1 MTLNFVLG
9 KNQLDHQKKM
19 MELFKDD
26 YQKNPN
32 GEYFFLVPNHI
43 KFESEI
49 NTLKALGQDN
59 GESDELIATSNV
71 QSFSFSR
78 LAWYFLRS
86 QSIYNTDS
94 LTETKSAMLL
104 RNIILQHKSELKI
117 FSGMVGKPGF
127 IDQLSTQFTELL
139 NGQVEP
145 DDLESVL
152 NQDDPEVFTDKIQ
165 ELDIIYRDYFEQIQG
180 LATNTFQLDAL
191 SKFFDEDLHTQN
203 YYFYISGFSSFTA
216 AELNL
221 VKSMIL
227 NCKNV
232 TISFALETPVLKMD
246 DVSDFYYRP
255 ANTYHQ
261 LYQIAKEG
269 QIAFHNFFAD
279 KLRISD
285 DLAKLENYWIQSS
298 EYNEKIQKTS
308 LSDKNSIQV
317 WKCTDKQ
324 TEVSSISTYIRQM
337 VANQGYRYKDFL
349 ILSRDLGQY
358 SSFIESFME
367 NNEVPYFIDLQN
379 KMTDHPFKK
388 MIDLLFAWINR
399 GMQSS
404 DVIALLRTELL
415 IPNIF
420 DKEGISVFREAVDL
434 AENYAL
440 ANGITRRGWLG
451 KDFAPEAK
459 LDSEVDAEKIRDY
472 RLMNVVKNY
481 AAFLYTELNSF
492 FESEHTTIEASTFI
506 YNFLDEHGVF
516 KQLIEWQKQ
525 ATEQNN
531 LAQANQP
538 QQVVNKF
545 NEILDEYVEV
555 FRDTKFS
562 SEDFI
567 EILDA
572 GFETAT
578 YSQVPS
584 TLDAVSISEIG
595 MIQPDDRR
603 IAIIIGSTVNNMP
616 GTSVSNDI
624 ISDDERQA
632 ISESL
637 VDGKYLK
644 DSDEI
649 VNNSE
654 PFLHDI
660 VFTTPKERLIFTYP
674 NFTENNKQ
682 QELSSYIV
690 RIMNQF
696 SLPEQNVLLNPDS
709 KDAEENQVIRYIG
722 SKTSS
727 LNYLIRV
734 SRSALDNKIGLSSQW
749 NYIRNSLMH
758 EEPEHTSFVMSS
770 LDYKNIPHNLRAETV
785 EQLYGNNMNISIS
798 RLETFYENEY
808 QYFLKY
814 GLRLKPRQLFE
825 VTPAQTGSLFHA
837 VLDGLVKYTNQEN
850 VKIQD
855 LTDDQLSKLIG
866 DIFKEKVSYPE
877 NKVFLASARME
888 FIASQ
893 IERTLK
899 QLALAIKRQLSR
911 NKFIPR
917 ASEVTFGR
925 INNQQNLPGL
935 SFKILDKHWINV
947 RGKIDRIDEMLVDDT
962 DYLAIIDY
970 KSSERDFNFSN
981 FLEGLTMQMPTYL
994 ESLNQNLD
1002 LLKSASNANEA
1013 RVAGAFYSH
1022 ILNPKLKLTR
1032 KGVTDTDLL
1041 SEFKL
1046 KGLVLDDDKLLKNI
1060 DTKLIGSGKSPI
1072 APVKYTKAEG
1082 VLGEPDSVLSQ
1093 SDFFKIL
1100 NYNRHLITKAG
1111 EKIYSGKLNL
1121 NPYRDYQMRTGL
1133 TYSDYQSIFQFDA
1146 MLPENDYHEIIK
1158 YKKIDVLK
1166 RIEDILEDGEEDA

>member
-9 KNQLDHQKKM
+9 KNQFDHQKKM
-19 MELFKDD
+19 MELFKKD
-26 YQKNPN
+26 YQKNPE
-32 GEYFFLVPNHI
+32 GQFFFLVPNHI

-49 NTLKALGQDN
+49 NTLKALGQGDTSN
-59 GESDELIATSNV
+59 DELIATSNV

-78 LAWYFLRS
+78 LAWYFLRG
-86 QSIYNTDS
+86 QSIYNADS

-145 DDLESVL
+145 DDLEAVL
-152 NQDDPEVFTDKIQ
+152 AQDDPEVFTDKIQ
-165 ELDIIYRDYFEQIQG
+165 ELDIIYQDYFNQIQG

-191 SKFFDEDLHTQN
+191 SKFFDQNLHTQD

-232 TISFALETPVLKMD
+232 TISFALEKPALKMD
-246 DVSDFYYRP
+246 EVDNFYYRP

-261 LYQIAKEG
+261 LYQISRNG
-269 QIAFHNFFAD
+269 QIPSHNFFAD
-279 KLRISD
+279 QLRVSEDI
-285 DLAKLENYWIQSS
+285 AKLEDYWIQSS
-298 EYNEKIQKTS
+298 EYSEKIQKSS
-308 LSDKNSIQV
+308 LNDKNSVQI

-324 TEVSSISTYIRQM
+324 TEVSSISTYIRQL

-404 DVIALLRTELL
+404 DVIALFRTELL
-415 IPNIF
+415 IPDVF
-420 DKEGISVFREAVDL
+420 EKTDISIYREAVDL

-440 ANGITRRGWLG
+440 ANGVTRRSWLG
-451 KDFAPEAK
+451 KDFVPEAE

-472 RLMNVVKNY
+472 RLMNVIKNY
-481 AAFLYTELNSF
+481 AASLYNELNDFS
-492 FESEHTTIEASTFI
+492 ETEHTTLEAATFI
-506 YNFLDEHGVF
+506 YNFLDNHGVF

-531 LAQANQP
+531 LSQADQP

-555 FRDTKFS
+555 FKNTEFKSD
-562 SEDFI
+562 DFI

-595 MIQPDDRR
+595 MIQPNDRQ
-603 IAIIIGSTVNNMP
+603 ITIIIGSTVNNMP
-616 GTSVSNDI
+616 GTSVSNNI

-632 ISESL
+632 ISGALS
-637 VDGKYLK
+637 DGKYLK

-649 VNNSE
+649 VNDSE
-654 PFLHDI
+654 PFLHDV

-674 NFTENNKQ
+674 NFTDDNKQ
-682 QELSSYIV
+682 QELSSYVI
-690 RIMNQF
+690 RIMNHF
-696 SLPEQNVLLNPDS
+696 ELPEQKILLNPDS
-709 KDAEENQVIRYIG
+709 KDDEENQIIRYIG

-749 NYIRNSLMH
+749 NYVRNSLMNDN
-758 EEPEHTSFVMSS
+758 PKQTQFVMSS
-770 LDYKNIPHNLRAETV
+770 LDYKNIPHDLRPETV

-837 VLDGLVKYTNQEN
+837 VLDGLVKYTNQEK

-855 LTDDQLSKLIG
+855 LTDEQLSKLVS

-935 SFKILDKHWINV
+935 SFKVLDKHWINV
-947 RGKIDRIDEMLVDDT
+947 RGKIDRIDEMLVDGT

-970 KSSERDFNFSN
+970 KSSERNFDFSN

-994 ESLNQNLD
+994 ESLSQNLD
-1002 LLKSASNANEA
+1002 LLKSDTDASEA

-1032 KGVTDTDLL
+1032 KAITDTNLL
-1041 SEFKL
+1041 NEFKL
-1046 KGLVLDDDKLLKNI
+1046 KGLVLDDDKLLENI
-1060 DTKLIGSGKSPI
+1060 DSKLMSGKSPI
-1072 APVKYTKAEG
+1072 VPVKYKKDEG
-1082 VLGEPDSVLSQ
+1082 FVGEPDSVLSQ

-1121 NPYRDYQMRTGL
+1121 NPYRDYQLKTGL
-1133 TYSDYQSIFQFDA
+1133 TYSDYQSIFEFDA

-1166 RIEDILEDGEEDA
+1166 RIENILEDGEEDA

>member
-19 MELFKDD
+19 MELFKSD
-26 YQKNPN
+26 YQKNSN
-32 GEYFFLVPNHI
+32 GQFFFLVPNHI

-59 GESDELIATSNV
+59 GNDDELIATSNV
-71 QSFSFSR
+71 QTFSLSR
-78 LAWYFLRS
+78 LAWYFLRD

-152 NQDDPEVFTDKIQ
+152 SQDNPEVFTDKIQ
-165 ELDIIYRDYFEQIQG
+165 ELDIIYQDYFNQIQG

-191 SKFFDEDLHTQN
+191 SKFFDENLHTQN

-227 NCKNV
+227 NCHNV
-232 TISFALETPVLKMD
+232 TILFALEQPVLKMD
-246 DVSDFYYRP
+246 EVSDFYYRP
-255 ANTYHQ
+255 ANTYYQ
-261 LYQIAKEG
+261 LYQIARAG

-279 KLRISD
+279 RLRVSEDIG
-285 DLAKLENYWIQSS
+285 KLEDYWIQSS
-298 EYNEKIQKTS
+298 EYSEKIQNTS
-308 LSDKNSIQV
+308 LNDKSSVQV

-324 TEVSSISTYIRQM
+324 TEVSSISTYIRQL

-349 ILSRDLGQY
+349 ILTRDLGQY

-388 MIDLLFAWINR
+388 MIDLLFAWVNR
-399 GMQSS
+399 GMQSG

-415 IPNIF
+415 IPEVF
-420 DKEGISVFREAVDL
+420 EKTDISVFREAVDL
-434 AENYAL
+434 TENYVL
-440 ANGITRRGWLG
+440 VNGITRRSWLG
-451 KDFAPEAK
+451 KDFVPDAK
-459 LDSEVDAEKIRDY
+459 LDSKVDAEKIRGY
-472 RLMNVVKNY
+472 RLMNTVKDY
-481 AAFLYTELNSF
+481 VSSLYNELNNF
-492 FESEHTTIEASTFI
+492 FEETHTTVEATAFV
-506 YNFLDEHGVF
+506 YNLLTDRGVF
-516 KQLIEWQKQ
+516 KQLLDWQKL
-525 ATEQNN
+525 ATEQHD
-531 LAQANQP
+531 LSQADRP

-545 NEILDEYVEV
+545 NEILDEYVNV
-555 FRDTKFS
+555 FRDANFS
-562 SEDFI
+562 SDDFI

-595 MIQPDDRR
+595 MIQPNDRQ
-603 IAIIIGSTVNNMP
+603 ITIILGSTVNNMP
-616 GTSVSNDI
+616 GTSVSNNI

-632 ISESL
+632 ISGAL

-654 PFLHDI
+654 PFLHDV
-660 VFTTPKERLIFTYP
+660 VFTTAKERLIFTYP
-674 NFTENNKQ
+674 NFTDDNKQ
-682 QELSSYIV
+682 QELSSYVV
-690 RIMNQF
+690 RIMNHF
-696 SLPEQNVLLNPDS
+696 ELPEQNILLNPDS

-749 NYIRNSLMH
+749 NYVRSSL
-758 EEPEHTSFVMSS
+758 TNDNLDQTKFVMSS
-770 LDYKNIPHNLRAETV
+770 LDYKNIPHDLSPDTV
-785 EQLYGNNMNISIS
+785 ERLYGKDMNISIS

-825 VTPAQTGSLFHA
+825 ITPAQTGSLFHA
-837 VLDGLVKYTNQEN
+837 VLDGLVKYTNQEK

-855 LTDDQLSKLIG
+855 LTDEQLSKLVS

-893 IERTLK
+893 IEKTLR

-925 INNQQNLPGL
+925 INNQENLPGL

-947 RGKIDRIDEMLVDDT
+947 RGKIDRIDEMVVDGT
-962 DYLAIIDY
+962 DYLAVIDY
-970 KSSERDFNFSN
+970 KSSERDFDFSN

-1002 LLKSASNANEA
+1002 ILKTETDANDA
-1013 RVAGAFYSH
+1013 KVAGAFYSR

-1032 KGVTDTDLL
+1032 SAITDTDLL
-1041 SEFKL
+1041 KEFKL
-1046 KGLVLDDDKLLKNI
+1046 KGLVLDDEQLLKNI

-1072 APVKYTKAEG
+1072 VPVKYKKDVGA
-1082 VLGEPDSVLSQ
+1082 LGEPDSVLSQ
-1093 SDFFKIL
+1093 SDFFKVL

-1121 NPYRDYQMRTGL
+1121 NPYRDYQLKTGL

>member
-19 MELFKDD
+19 MELFKKD

-32 GEYFFLVPNHI
+32 GQFFFLVPNHI

-49 NTLKALGQDN
+49 NTLKALGNDDTN
-59 GESDELIATSNV
+59 DDELIATSNV

-78 LAWYFLRS
+78 LAWYFLRG

-104 RNIILQHKSELKI
+104 RNIILQHKAELKI

-145 DDLESVL
+145 DDLETVL
-152 NQDDPEVFTDKIQ
+152 SQNNPEIFTDKIQ
-165 ELDIIYRDYFEQIQG
+165 ELDIIYQDYFDQIQG

-191 SKFFDEDLHTQN
+191 SKFFDQELHTKN

-227 NCKNV
+227 NCQNV
-232 TISFALETPVLKMD
+232 TISFALEAPALKMD
-246 DVSDFYYRP
+246 EVDNFYYRP

-261 LYQIAKEG
+261 LYQIAKQG
-269 QIAFHNFFAD
+269 QIPFHNFFAEQ
-279 KLRISD
+279 LRVSD
-285 DLAKLENYWIQSS
+285 DIAKLENYWIQSS
-298 EYNEKIQKTS
+298 KYSEKIQKST
-308 LSDKNSIQV
+308 LNDKNSVQI

-324 TEVSSISTYIRQM
+324 TEVSAISTYIRQL

-388 MIDLLFAWINR
+388 MLDLLFAWINR

-404 DVIALLRTELL
+404 DVVALFRTELL
-415 IPNIF
+415 IPEVFEKN
-420 DKEGISVFREAVDL
+420 DISVFREAVDL

-451 KDFAPEAK
+451 KDFVPEAE
-459 LDSEVDAEKIRDY
+459 LDNEVDAERIRDY

-481 AAFLYTELNSF
+481 AADLYNELNDF
-492 FESEHTTIEASTFI
+492 LKAEHTNLEAVTFI
-506 YNFLDEHGVF
+506 YNFLDNHGVF
-516 KQLIEWQKQ
+516 DRLIDWQKQ

-531 LAQANQP
+531 LSQADQP

-555 FRDTKFS
+555 FKDAQFNS
-562 SEDFI
+562 ADFI

-572 GFETAT
+572 GFESAM

-595 MIQPDDRR
+595 MIQPNDRR
-603 IAIIIGSTVNNMP
+603 ITIIIGSTVNNMP
-616 GTSVSNDI
+616 GTSVSNNI
-624 ISDDERQA
+624 ISDEERQA
-632 ISESL
+632 ISGSL
-637 VDGKYLK
+637 TEGKYLK

-649 VNNSE
+649 VNDSE
-654 PFLHDI
+654 PFLHDV

-674 NFTENNKQ
+674 NFTDDNKQ
-682 QELSSYIV
+682 QELSSYVV
-690 RIMNQF
+690 RIMNHF
-696 SLPEQNVLLNPDS
+696 ELPEQNVLLNPDS
-709 KDAEENQVIRYIG
+709 KDDEENQIIKYIG

-749 NYIRNSLMH
+749 NYVRNSLMNDD
-758 EEPEHTSFVMSS
+758 PKQTKFVLSS
-770 LDYKNIPHNLRAETV
+770 LDYKNIPHNLDPDTV

-837 VLDGLVKYTNQEN
+837 VLDGLVKYTTQEK

-855 LTDDQLSKLIG
+855 LTDDQLSKLVS

-877 NKVFLASARME
+877 NKIFLASARME

-935 SFKILDKHWINV
+935 SFKVLDKHWINV
-947 RGKIDRIDEMLVDDT
+947 RGKIDRIDEMLVDGT

-970 KSSERDFNFSN
+970 KSSERNFDFSN

-994 ESLNQNLD
+994 ESLSQNLD
-1002 LLKSASNANEA
+1002 LLKSDTTASEA
-1013 RVAGAFYSH
+1013 KIAGAFYSH

-1032 KGVTDTDLL
+1032 KAITDTNLL
-1041 SEFKL
+1041 NEFKL
-1046 KGLVLDDDKLLKNI
+1046 KGLVLDDDKLLENI
-1060 DTKLIGSGKSPI
+1060 DTKLMSGKSPI
-1072 APVKYTKAEG
+1072 VPVKYKKDDG
-1082 VLGEPDSVLSQ
+1082 FVGEPDSVVSQ

-1121 NPYRDYQMRTGL
+1121 NPYRDYQLKTGL
-1133 TYSDYQSIFQFDA
+1133 TYSDYRPIFEFDA

-1166 RIEDILEDGEEDA
+1166 RIENILEDGEEDA